1 MPRVFDLA
9 TDYRKMFNNNLG
21 LKETL
26 SMVKLND
33 KEWAANIISKLRVDA
48 RVRDVLYSYY
58 VTSISAR
65 DLAAKLGVSKARI
78 HQLRHKGLRAMSV
91 YLVNTYLVEHVFDE
105 SGSISQLCLP
115 FGITDVLVRN
125 GIEGVPTLRSME
137 KHDLMRLLH
146 FDKQDYM
153 VLVGR
158 CKQVKLDADF
168 Y

>member
-9 TDYRKMFNNNLG
+9 TDYRKMHNNRLG
-21 LKETL
+21 LRETL

-33 KEWAANIISKLRVDA
+33 KDWAADIISKLRVDA

-65 DLAAKLGVSKARI
+65 DLAAKFDVSVTRI

-91 YLVNTYLVEHVFDE
+91 HLVNAYLAEHVLDE
-105 SGSISQLCLP
+105 SGSIYQLCIP
-115 FGITDVLVRN
+115 FGITDILVRN
-125 GIEGVPTLRSME
+125 GIEDIPTLRSLD
-137 KHDLMRLLH
+137 KHDLMYSLH
-146 FDKQDYM
+146 LSKQNYM

-158 CKQVKLDADF
+158 CKQVKLDTDF